1 MVAGTDKKMEADEL
15 MEFLDNLPEGTSK
28 GAAAAA
34 GSTGA
39 NASADKNEDIMK
51 FLDDLEKDT
60 KTETKKVQSSEKKE
74 PVKEQVEDQEK
85 PDVKEEKKVEG
96 PKTTEAQEEVKVESK
111 SEEPVPV
118 KEENNDNSESEPLD
132 DPITSISNWWSSSGA
147 NTVSSL
153 WSKTTEQATQL
164 KNRLAQE
171 QASLPLPIPPIN
183 SSTITDLAKSLQK
196 IVVGETE
203 EVLRIHLVHD
213 LVNYSY
219 LQYHVEQRFD
229 QVLSDQVQG
238 GIRIFVDE
246 WGKPNSNQQQP
257 AQEAVILNSDDIG
270 NNGNV
275 SIVKN
280 PVPVKRQLNA
290 FSGKVSDGEKLAF
303 ANLDN
308 AVKLFNK
315 AHEEVIRQQ
324 KENETVSDD
333 TANISDIFIS
343 IVPIV
348 IPSAS
353 KADEKNTA
361 TDASQPGNFSFTMVL
376 KDITNNITSTTR
388 SQGFPAK
395 WIHWLEGGSV
405 LRKEH
410 GKQQGQDLEKDNDE
424 NEEDDDDDDEQI
436 DPSEWVQDWVED
448 GISLVLG
455 VVAQNYVVERMGF
468 N

>member
-1 MVAGTDKKMEADEL
+1 MSADKKLETDEF
-15 MEFLDNLPEGTSK
+15 MEFLDNLPEGTATK
-28 GAAAAA
+28 GKD
-34 GSTGA
+34 
-39 NASADKNEDIMK
+39 ASGPTENKEDIMK

-60 KTETKKVQSSEKKE
+60 KKEEVPAEKDVKKETKKEEVPVEEPKETPAPAAESKKE
-74 PVKEQVEDQEK
+74 VSAA
-85 PDVKEEKKVEG
+85 EE
-96 PKTTEAQEEVKVESK
+96 TTAT
-111 SEEPVPV
+111 EPTTTQQD
-118 KEENNDNSESEPLD
+118 EEPLD

-153 WSKTTEQATQL
+153 WNKTTEQATQL

-171 QASLPLPIPPIN
+171 QAALPLPIPPIN
-183 SSTITDLAKSLQK
+183 SVTISELAKSLQK

-246 WGKPNSNQQQP
+246 WGKPNKDVSSN
-257 AQEAVILNSDDIG
+257 ATSTDTHVLNSDDIG

-275 SIVKN
+275 SIVRN
-280 PVPVKRQLNA
+280 PVPVKRQLNV
-290 FSGKVSDGEKLAF
+290 FDGKLTDGEKLAF
-303 ANLDN
+303 ANLDD

-315 AHEEVIRQQ
+315 AHEEVVRQQ
-324 KENETVSDD
+324 EATGNNDEKSQDN
-333 TANISDIFIS
+333 ANISDIFIS
-343 IVPIV
+343 IVPV
-348 IPSAS
+348 AIPTVGDS
-353 KADEKNTA
+353 KDKITT
-361 TDASQPGNFSFTMVL
+361 TDASQPGNFSFTIVL
-376 KDITNNITSTTR
+376 KDITNDITSTTR
-388 SQGFPAK
+388 SQGFPSK

-405 LRKEH
+405 LRKDKE
-410 GKQQGQDLEKDNDE
+410 QETEKKD
-424 NEEDDDDDDEQI
+424 EEDGDDEEEQV
-436 DPSEWVQDWVED
+436 DPSEWVQDWIED